1 MTHSLCRCWLLPGR
15 NFSLK
20 PLVRASSASKL
31 VLSPPNL
38 CFAQR
43 LALAAPAA
51 RAPPLVLSHARL
63 GSAGGAGTNALP
75 SGHRS
80 LTPQSTARSPS
91 HLRRSQLFTSGEH
104 AQFVKELLKH
114 VDKEQV
120 PLWIGGESTEPW
132 PYGKSLDPLLP
143 PWPHN
148 PLDTLAEKTT
158 LGSFARRVSESS
170 YRGMHGAVDTLKH
183 AAALPVEGMKHV
195 HIPHPHVHVH
205 ISGGHATHS
214 RDTRDK
220 SK

>member
-1 MTHSLCRCWLLPGR
+1 MPEGFNRTIVCNVPW
-15 NFSLK
+15 
-20 PLVRASSASKL
+20 VA
-31 VLSPPNL
+31 
-38 CFAQR
+38 AQFW
-43 LALAAPAA
+43 
-51 RAPPLVLSHARL
+51 
-63 GSAGGAGTNALP
+63 GTAKRFFP
-75 SGHRS
+75 KRD
-80 LTPQSTARSPS
+80 ADRVK
-91 HLRRSQLFTSGEH
+91 LFTSGEH

-195 HIPHPHVHVH
+195 HIPHPHVHLH
-205 ISGGHATHS
+205 ISGGHATHAH
-214 RDTRDK
+214 DTRDK